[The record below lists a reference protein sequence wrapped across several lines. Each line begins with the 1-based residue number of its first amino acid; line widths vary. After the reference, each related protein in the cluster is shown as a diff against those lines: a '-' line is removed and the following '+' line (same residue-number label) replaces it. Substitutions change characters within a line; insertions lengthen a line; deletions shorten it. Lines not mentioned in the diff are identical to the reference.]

1 MVRKYFGK
9 VLTVQSVK
17 KLLNKFHIISF
28 YSGILDQH
36 SFVSRSRIENWG
48 VFQTFCRATSVSLL
62 EFTSVDPPVKVEAV
76 FSTLLKKCKL
86 VCNYNY
92 NYKYKK

>member
-28 YSGILDQH
+28 YSCILDQH
-36 SFVSRSRIENWG
+36 LYLEVELKIG
-48 VFQTFCRATSVSLL
+48 VFFKHSAEQHLSLCWC
-62 EFTSVDPPVKVEAV
+62 SPR
-76 FSTLLKKCKL
+76 
-86 VCNYNY
+86 
-92 NYKYKK
+92 